1 MLRMDPVSAKTSVLF
16 VCMGNICRSPT
27 AEGVMRKKVAQRG
40 LADAVTLASAGT
52 HAYHIGLPP
61 DNRAQAHALQRGYDM
76 STQRARR
83 VVEADFAAFDFIL
96 AMDHDNL
103 AALRAQCVPAH
114 KNKIELMMRYAH
126 KYPAQ
131 MEVPDPYYGG
141 AAGFEAVLDY
151 IEDACDGLIEAIC
164 ARGSA

>member
-1 MLRMDPVSAKTSVLF
+1 MLRMDSVLAKTSVLF

-27 AEGVMRKKVAQRG
+27 AEGVMRKKVVQRG
-40 LADAVTLASAGT
+40 LADAVTMASAGT
-52 HAYHIGLPP
+52 HAYHIGQPP
-61 DNRAQAHALQRGYDM
+61 DNRSQAHALQRGYDM

-83 VVEADFAAFDFIL
+83 VAAADFAAFDFIL
-96 AMDHDNL
+96 AMDQENF

-114 KNKIELMMRYAH
+114 KSKIELMMRYAH
-126 KYPAQ
+126 KYPRQ

-141 AAGFEAVLDY
+141 AAGFEAALDY
-151 IEDACDGLIEAIC
+151 IEDACDGLIETIC